1 MPSYCKGEVVHSKM
15 ATWHAQRMSRSDILL
30 SFCALIG
37 ALLWMV
43 FQCMCKRIRNI
54 SVVCIVRCIT
64 AATPSV
70 RTGWCQGP
78 APGNPKELFVAI
90 SVLGRQKTMILRY
103 TLRRIF
109 GNFPCPA
116 CQHSGR

>member
-1 MPSYCKGEVVHSKM
+1 MPPYCKGEVVHSKM
-15 ATWHAQRMSRSDILL
+15 ATCHAQRESRSDL
-30 SFCALIG
+30 SLSLCALIR

-43 FQCMCKRIRNI
+43 LQCMCKRIRNI

-90 SVLGRQKTMILRY
+90 SVLGRQTTMISRY
-103 TLRRIF
+103 TLR
-109 GNFPCPA
+109 
-116 CQHSGR
+116 